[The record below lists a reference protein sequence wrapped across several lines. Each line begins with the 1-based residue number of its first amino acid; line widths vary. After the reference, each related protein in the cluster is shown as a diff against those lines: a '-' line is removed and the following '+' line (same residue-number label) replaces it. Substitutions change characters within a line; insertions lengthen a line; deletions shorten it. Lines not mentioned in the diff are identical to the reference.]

1 MGGGSNA
8 PMYTCFIRVMEKT
21 SIGGNREGNRKEIGG
36 NRWWFKGNRSFLLFL
51 EHSFCSTGRAGIRG
65 GVRLYKFKRRE
76 NGCGVCGWRWGG
88 GGKPRAKV
96 GIRWGNL
103 EMGRRG
109 MLAWTSGWSSSY
121 ALASLRPSKIL
132 VSHWLQWNYCILVF

>member
-1 MGGGSNA
+1 M
-8 PMYTCFIRVMEKT
+8 
-21 SIGGNREGNRKEIGG
+21 REIERKSGEIGG
-36 NRWWFKGNRSFLLFL
+36 GLGEIAHSYYFLNIVFVALDGL
-51 EHSFCSTGRAGIRG
+51 ESG
-65 GVRLYKFKRRE
+65 GKFPFINLKE
-76 NGCGVCGWRWGG
+76 GKMGVGCVGGGGEG

-96 GIRWGNL
+96 GVRWGSL

-132 VSHWLQWNYCILVF
+132 VSHWLQWNYRILVF

>member
-1 MGGGSNA
+1 M
-8 PMYTCFIRVMEKT
+8 
-21 SIGGNREGNRKEIGG
+21 REIERKSGEIGG
-36 NRWWFKGNRSFLLFL
+36 GLGEIAHFYDFLNIVFVAPDGL
-51 EHSFCSTGRAGIRG
+51 ESG
-65 GVRLYKFKRRE
+65 GKFPFINLKE
-76 NGCGVCGWRWGG
+76 GKMGVGCVGG
-88 GGKPRAKV
+88 GGEGGGQPRAKV
-96 GIRWGNL
+96 GVRWGSL